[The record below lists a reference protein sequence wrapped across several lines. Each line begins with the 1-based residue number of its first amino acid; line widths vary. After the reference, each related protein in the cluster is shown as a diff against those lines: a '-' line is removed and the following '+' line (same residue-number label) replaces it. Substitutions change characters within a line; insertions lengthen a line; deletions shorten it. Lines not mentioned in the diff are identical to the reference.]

1 VNLLSNAVELV
12 KQAALEAVEASKP
25 VRVLFGKVISISPLK
40 VQADQKSI
48 YTEKML
54 ILTQR
59 LSGNLRTGDK
69 ILLLRMQGGKKFVA
83 IDRL

>member
-1 VNLLSNAVELV
+1 MYNVVELV

-25 VRVLFGKVISISPLK
+25 VRISFGKVISTSPLK

-54 ILTQR
+54 ILTER
-59 LSGNLRTGDK
+59 LSGRLRTGDK
-69 ILLLRMQGGKKFVA
+69 LLLLRMQGGKKFVA